1 MMITKNGFLRWP
13 LLIAAMFSALPAMAD
28 TSSDDTPWTRRM
40 ADATDLFGVKLDGK
54 AVTSTGTGFNPKGF
68 DTFAPFQ
75 DNQQNMVQAYGATE
89 VGVGCNGLNL
99 GTVLDGQI
107 AQYGA
112 MVEQFISDAPALA
125 IMYLAYSQPTVKAVI
140 DELNVV
146 GQFGLDLSNMTC
158 SGVRQLADKSYEE
171 KKQVL
176 AEADCTTEAGYK
188 SSECMAGEGLTGS
201 LIKGA
206 QEMKAKATSRAG
218 ALMGTVSNAT
228 GGLVGVKGSSNGT
241 GGTGGQ
247 DGAAGNGNALTP
259 TKHCSG
265 VSTEGTTALLL
276 AASEMSCDDIK
287 DYGGLLPSYSTEEGA
302 TTVTPRTETIEV
314 VAKKMTKEYVDLYKD
329 VYRSSAK
336 NFQDSDAYKQLV
348 NRAEIV
354 ITDNEFKFMRTLAS
368 SNPAVFENTQR
379 NLASLATLKELE
391 TLVAKL
397 ELGVLTGLSNQAE
410 SELISNDVIK
420 RYHLSAE
427 ALRKELEIMKARI
440 NADRE
445 RNDLLQA
452 TYRSVR

>member
-1 MMITKNGFLRWP
+1 MMFAKNGFLRWP
-13 LLIAAMFSALPAMAD
+13 LLIATLACALPALAETD
-28 TSSDDTPWTRRM
+28 TDDTPWTRRM

-228 GGLVGVKGSSNGT
+228 GGLVGVKGSSSSTGGSNGA
-241 GGTGGQ
+241 GGTGGS
-247 DGAAGNGNALTP
+247 GALTP

-287 DYGGLLPSYSTEEGA
+287 DYGGLLPSYSTDEGA

-314 VAKKMTKEYVDLYKD
+314 VAKEMTKDYVNLYKG
-329 VYRSSAK
+329 VYASSASS
-336 NFQDSDAYKQLV
+336 FQETDAYKELV
-348 NRAEIV
+348 NRADIV

-410 SELISNDVIK
+410 SELISSDVVK

-440 NADRE
+440 NSDRE